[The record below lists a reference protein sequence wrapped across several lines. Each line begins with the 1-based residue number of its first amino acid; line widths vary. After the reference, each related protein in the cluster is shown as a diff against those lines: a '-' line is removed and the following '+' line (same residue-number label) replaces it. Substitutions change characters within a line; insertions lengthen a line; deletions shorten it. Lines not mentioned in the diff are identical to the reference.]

1 MWHASDP
8 TQNVREGAVIKAGMA
23 GGARGAGVVGTTL
36 LILSITTTIGQ
47 QFQPFQANPEHKIDG
62 EVVSMWG
69 TRFGTELWESLTR
82 ATRRDE
88 IQKGYDGHGDLR
100 VEEIDGFDMVKR
112 MAAEVQVMMQHKIDA
127 IKRIMELAEN
137 IALDHKYDKDRGERL
152 KEGRYTYYNAKK
164 LNVLGDDDEGGGDE
178 FSRFLSQYRDP
189 GDLFYA
195 PGYSRMS
202 LTANKHFSGIPV
214 NTSFSSVHVPTNV
227 FDGEPKVINAIDWSR
242 KLDDTFKDNYQRDP
256 SLSWQYFGSSTGFLR
271 QYPAM
276 KWLMYEEDPDMY
288 DARMRDW
295 YIKSAASP
303 KDIVILLDT
312 SGSMTGLRKEIAK
325 HVVLNIME
333 TLGEDDFVTVLTF
346 SDETRPLVE
355 CFTDSDGE
363 PELVQATT
371 ENIAEFT
378 EAVNNIETMEIANF
392 TSALTEAFTLLE
404 RYRTKK
410 IGAESNQAIMLV
422 TDGVPYTYETIFQE
436 YNQPHKPVR
445 VFTYL
450 IGREISDLEAAKWM
464 ACENKGYFTHVT
476 TLAEVKEQVLKY
488 IPVMARP
495 LVLLRETHP
504 VRWTGV
510 YADIEVPNDRSLWV
524 IGLKKPTTR
533 KRIRELQGK
542 EGSFKGYKLMTSVS
556 IPVYNKKNHTVRI
569 AELLGVAG
577 TDVPIAE
584 IEKLIPPYKL
594 GVNGYSFAV
603 NNNGYI
609 LYHPDLRPMFQEI
622 LKPNYNSVDLAEV
635 ELVHNDK
642 HDEPRYNDSGLYMMR
657 KEMVDQKDG
666 LARLTVK
673 VHMDDMKRV
682 TVREQEYFYYNISNT
697 PFTLGIVMP
706 TKYGKYR
713 VSGGLELNQNRHID
727 ANKIFPDD
735 KWKLHPDWVYC
746 EYNYAGTDD
755 RKFDSP
761 ERNMKHF
768 LERLADEKASFNWG
782 QSRVRP
788 LPKCQGNG
796 YYQADCPK
804 SAGIPTA
811 GKNSHYCDKELVQ
824 ALVLDGEVTKVFTDE
839 KSRKDLFKQ
848 FGIELSFVATRSG
861 LTRWEEHKEKD
872 EFASDEYDDGSFDPD
887 NPREPHFSEVNNEA
901 TDEVWY
907 KRAVEYHYNNP
918 NSFVFSVPFDI
929 GDKRPTTVTATH
941 AIYKEQNGRKAP
953 AAVVGVQIDYDKFAQ
968 NFMDVT
974 TGSGGAGY
982 KTQSGE
988 MLSCKNESIECYVLD
1003 NNGFVAIS
1011 EDPSNIGKFFGEI
1024 DGTILKSLEQNHVF
1038 KKIKIYDYQAIC
1050 LENADDGSPANVI
1063 LTPFKLIAWMF
1074 NWMLGQMAMTI
1085 IRLEIHHLWN
1095 PDWTYAMP
1103 HPQNS
1108 EADYADYA
1116 YSDQGYYDDED
1127 FEPEQNGPPIQE
1139 APVFT
1144 DDEDE
1149 AEVEEPY
1156 DEFAEE
1162 VLNDF
1167 KMKDG
1172 GPIPLLEMTYINKTQ
1187 PKPCDKEAYLYELN
1201 ETALK
1206 LQRPLQG
1213 ILRNCHES
1221 NCERP
1226 FSVTLIPNTNL
1237 VLIVADKMCP
1247 CYSARISVNPTKVD
1261 YGPKNET
1268 TYCEKLK
1275 TNLYRQKPR
1284 PSVFYHP
1291 QEEEIS
1297 LCGGCS
1303 HVALSALLIS
1313 FSLIVHLTRL

>member
-1 MWHASDP
+1 LRSDYRVWHASDP
-8 TQNVREGAVIKAGMA
+8 TQNVREGAVIKVGMA

-533 KRIRELQGK
+533 KRIR
-542 EGSFKGYKLMTSVS
+542 
-556 IPVYNKKNHTVRI
+556 VR
-569 AELLGVAG
+569 V
-577 TDVPIAE
+577 
-584 IEKLIPPYKL
+584 
-594 GVNGYSFAV
+594 
-603 NNNGYI
+603 
-609 LYHPDLRPMFQEI
+609 
-622 LKPNYNSVDLAEV
+622 
-635 ELVHNDK
+635 
-642 HDEPRYNDSGLYMMR
+642 
-657 KEMVDQKDG
+657 
-666 LARLTVK
+666 
-673 VHMDDMKRV
+673 
-682 TVREQEYFYYNISNT
+682 
-697 PFTLGIVMP
+697 
-706 TKYGKYR
+706 
-713 VSGGLELNQNRHID
+713 
-727 ANKIFPDD
+727 
-735 KWKLHPDWVYC
+735 C
-746 EYNYAGTDD
+746 
-755 RKFDSP
+755 
-761 ERNMKHF
+761 
-768 LERLADEKASFNWG
+768 
-782 QSRVRP
+782 
-788 LPKCQGNG
+788 
-796 YYQADCPK
+796 
-804 SAGIPTA
+804 
-811 GKNSHYCDKELVQ
+811 
-824 ALVLDGEVTKVFTDE
+824 
-839 KSRKDLFKQ
+839 
-848 FGIELSFVATRSG
+848 
-861 LTRWEEHKEKD
+861 
-872 EFASDEYDDGSFDPD
+872 
-887 NPREPHFSEVNNEA
+887 
-901 TDEVWY
+901 
-907 KRAVEYHYNNP
+907 YNN
-918 NSFVFSVPFDI
+918 
-929 GDKRPTTVTATH
+929 
-941 AIYKEQNGRKAP
+941 
-953 AAVVGVQIDYDKFAQ
+953 
-968 NFMDVT
+968 
-974 TGSGGAGY
+974 
-982 KTQSGE
+982 
-988 MLSCKNESIECYVLD
+988 
-1003 NNGFVAIS
+1003 
-1011 EDPSNIGKFFGEI
+1011 
-1024 DGTILKSLEQNHVF
+1024 
-1038 KKIKIYDYQAIC
+1038 
-1050 LENADDGSPANVI
+1050 
-1063 LTPFKLIAWMF
+1063 
-1074 NWMLGQMAMTI
+1074 
-1085 IRLEIHHLWN
+1085 
-1095 PDWTYAMP
+1095 
-1103 HPQNS
+1103 
-1108 EADYADYA
+1108 
-1116 YSDQGYYDDED
+1116 
-1127 FEPEQNGPPIQE
+1127 
-1139 APVFT
+1139 
-1144 DDEDE
+1144 
-1149 AEVEEPY
+1149 
-1156 DEFAEE
+1156 
-1162 VLNDF
+1162 
-1167 KMKDG
+1167 
-1172 GPIPLLEMTYINKTQ
+1172 
-1187 PKPCDKEAYLYELN
+1187 
-1201 ETALK
+1201 
-1206 LQRPLQG
+1206 
-1213 ILRNCHES
+1213 
-1221 NCERP
+1221 
-1226 FSVTLIPNTNL
+1226 
-1237 VLIVADKMCP
+1237 
-1247 CYSARISVNPTKVD
+1247 
-1261 YGPKNET
+1261 
-1268 TYCEKLK
+1268 
-1275 TNLYRQKPR
+1275 
-1284 PSVFYHP
+1284 
-1291 QEEEIS
+1291 
-1297 LCGGCS
+1297 
-1303 HVALSALLIS
+1303 
-1313 FSLIVHLTRL
+1313 